1 MNLAVDDIVDIYF
14 ERTVAER
21 VAALRLLESENGGIS
36 TPRSAVSMKMRRA
49 LERGTRPTLLGGIW
63 SFTRLTLAARSK
75 RLSRLFETLITETLY
90 RYLGGVEL
98 LVDVGVIEE
107 QATILEALRTRDGR
121 RTLYDERSA

>member
-1 MNLAVDDIVDIYF
+1 V
-14 ERTVAER
+14 
-21 VAALRLLESENGGIS
+21 
-36 TPRSAVSMKMRRA
+36 
-49 LERGTRPTLLGGIW
+49 
-63 SFTRLTLAARSK
+63 TLAARSK